1 MVFGHLKLVHGQ
13 CAGLVGTDYGCGAHR
28 LAGVQ
33 FAHQVVLFQHL
44 AHAQRQTHGDAE
56 RQAFG
61 HGHHHERDGD
71 EDAVEQKLGQLER
84 LAVVGHVA
92 VEEEVID
99 HPAHDDEGGHDVAG
113 PCNPA
118 AQVVELLVERCA
130 HGALLAEDFG
140 AAALFGLGAHGRD
153 PVVAVALYHGAA
165 AQQEVARVG
174 GVVGAVVAGG
184 YAFGGEHLAGE
195 GALVDVERERAQ
207 QLAVGGH
214 LVAALQL
221 HHIAH
226 HHVAFLDL
234 QYVGPVVARP
244 AQHLDGSLVL
254 ALVEHAELALGA
266 HFEDETHAG
275 GQEQGHEHAGRFDE
289 GGPGFAVQL
298 NLIDGDAEREEEDH
312 QEHDDERVFKLA
324 EEAAPQR
331 FALGVGYDVLPA
343 ALCHGRR
350 VVVQTELLIVGC
362 HNAFGVMVSPWF
374 FYGAKLPITIDSC
387 KKKTFFCG
395 FVTDMKRCGE
405 MKTPADIK
413 NGSLRVKT
421 SVCVPDRIRTDDLQN
436 HNLTF

>member
-1 MVFGHLKLVHGQ
+1 MAGGGGHILGFGGEGHLLQDGGLVAQLAVVGVLLMGYPPQQGALGGVAHGLQGAVGLTAQVGGGVDGYATCQQGGVGIEMVFGHLELVHGQ
-13 CAGLVGTDYGCGAHR
+13 CAGLVGTDYGGGAHR

-71 EDAVEQKLGQLER
+71 EDAVEQKLGQLEC

-312 QEHDDERVFKLA
+312 Q
-324 EEAAPQR
+324 
-331 FALGVGYDVLPA
+331 
-343 ALCHGRR
+343 
-350 VVVQTELLIVGC
+350 
-362 HNAFGVMVSPWF
+362 
-374 FYGAKLPITIDSC
+374 
-387 KKKTFFCG
+387 
-395 FVTDMKRCGE
+395 
-405 MKTPADIK
+405 
-413 NGSLRVKT
+413 
-421 SVCVPDRIRTDDLQN
+421 
-436 HNLTF
+436 